1 MSLNLIKHIVKVV
14 TEAKKLEHI
23 DINNKI
29 DDSFYAT
36 YGKSILFTI
45 ITLLLIYL
53 LENGFNEKFINLIF
67 SSLSILIGLFITSLI
82 FSFDKFYEPI
92 KYENPNSREKL
103 WENQDYNYSK
113 IFSYITAYTI
123 LLSIFVLI
131 LVVPNTLELYKM
143 NYNLNNLE
151 FSFVNVN
158 LDSIT
163 LFIKGTVLFTQRFL
177 VIYCL
182 IEILYN
188 TLFIVSSMVNH
199 IRAKIER

>member
-14 TEAKKLEHI
+14 TEAKKLENI

-29 DDSFYAT
+29 DDSFYAA

-53 LENGFNEKFINLIF
+53 LENGFNEKFINLIS

-158 LDSIT
+158 IDSIT
-163 LFIKGTVLFTQRFL
+163 LFIKGTALFTQRFL

>member
-29 DDSFYAT
+29 DDSFYAI

-158 LDSIT
+158 IDSIT
-163 LFIKGTVLFTQRFL
+163 LFIKGTALFTQRFL